1 MIIERDLMVELFLT
15 DDFKRQFLQ
24 WDGTTVTMNEPIGL
38 LDNSDLSKWK
48 ICEVFIQ
55 TAETDST
62 REATGRL
69 VKIINSKYLKEDLKQ
84 VADNSTKLNSE

>member
-38 LDNSDLSKWK
+38 LDNSDLSK
-48 ICEVFIQ
+48 
-55 TAETDST
+55 
-62 REATGRL
+62 
-69 VKIINSKYLKEDLKQ
+69 
-84 VADNSTKLNSE
+84 